1 MLLPYTKITKLVKYQ
16 KVILSSKCLNT
27 IFFSKFQCRGTIPF
41 NNQQLL
47 KQMGAMLFKSERFQ
61 SHQELHCVCV
71 GPSGKSAKFLDLKFC
86 FISANTVQLLC
97 MVVAN
102 KYCRIFLHTIQYTWT
117 PVFSVHGLHGCRME
131 YRFFASRTAG
141 LYNFTSLQGKIR

>member
-41 NNQQLL
+41 TTSNCWSRYTNVVQKWKIPISPRAAL
-47 KQMGAMLFKSERFQ
+47 
-61 SHQELHCVCV
+61 CVCV
-71 GPSGKSAKFLDLKFC
+71 VPAGKSAKFLDLKFC
-86 FISANTVQLLC
+86 FISANTYSFYAWLLQTNTAEFFC
-97 MVVAN
+97 TLYNILYSVHA
-102 KYCRIFLHTIQYTWT
+102 
-117 PVFSVHGLHGCRME
+117 VFSEHGLHGCRME

-141 LYNFTSLQGKIR
+141 LNNFTSLQ

>member
-41 NNQQLL
+41 TTSNCWSRYTNVVQKWKIPISPRAAL
-47 KQMGAMLFKSERFQ
+47 
-61 SHQELHCVCV
+61 CVCGAFREIRQV
-71 GPSGKSAKFLDLKFC
+71 SRFKILFYFC
-86 FISANTVQLLC
+86 EYSTAFMHGCCKQILQNFCALYNILFSVHA
-97 MVVAN
+97 
-102 KYCRIFLHTIQYTWT
+102 
-117 PVFSVHGLHGCRME
+117 VFSVHGLHGCRME

-141 LYNFTSLQGKIR
+141 LNNFTSLQ